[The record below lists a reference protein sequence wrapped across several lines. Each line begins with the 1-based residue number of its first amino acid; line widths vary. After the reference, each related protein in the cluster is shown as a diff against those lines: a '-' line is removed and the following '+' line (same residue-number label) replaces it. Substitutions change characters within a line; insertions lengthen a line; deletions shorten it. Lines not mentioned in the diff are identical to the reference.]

1 MTLFAFYC
9 TKCGYRGSDVF
20 PEKVKEPRTLKLR
33 VEKRE
38 DLNILIARSSTATI
52 RIPEIGAEINPGPAS
67 QGFITTVEGI
77 PVHSTFSPEITE
89 KISAF
94 AASLLEKA
102 KNMIKEIGGSKI
114 TFITLDT
121 SSGELLIAAEQE
133 YVIAILR

>member
-1 MTLFAFYC
+1 MI
-9 TKCGYRGSDVF
+9 
-20 PEKVKEPRTLKLR
+20 P
-33 VEKRE
+33 E
-38 DLNILIARSSTATI
+38 DLLKSIL
-52 RIPEIGAEINPGPAS
+52 ENLGKMEGVK
-67 QGFITTVEGI
+67 GVVITTVEGI